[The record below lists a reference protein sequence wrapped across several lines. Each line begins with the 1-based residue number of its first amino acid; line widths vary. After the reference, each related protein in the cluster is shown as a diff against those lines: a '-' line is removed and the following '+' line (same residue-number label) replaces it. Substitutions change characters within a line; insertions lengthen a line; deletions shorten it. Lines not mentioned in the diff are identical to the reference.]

1 MRIVCL
7 TENTEGR
14 PGCGVEHGLCFYIET
29 AHHRLLFD
37 TGASGLHIAN
47 AAELGVNLSAVDTV
61 IISHGHY
68 DHGGGLPAFLN
79 CNSIAEVYMQKS
91 ALLEYYSL
99 RSTTGEPRYI
109 GLDRSLPGNER
120 ITLLDG
126 DFRIDEE
133 LALFASA
140 RDSWPSPGA
149 NRTLLKKTDE
159 GLVRDDFVHEMYLA
173 VFSEGVRVL
182 FSGCAHRG
190 IRNILGRYRE
200 LYGEDPDAVF
210 SGFHMMKRNGYSEED
225 LKEISDTALSL
236 QSMKTQFYT
245 CHCTGEVPYQ
255 EMKKIMA
262 GQLNYIH
269 CGDEVSF

>member
-7 TENTEGR
+7 TENTEGLK
-14 PGCGVEHGLCFYIET
+14 GCGVEHGLSFYIET
-29 AHHRLLFD
+29 AKHRLLFD
-37 TGASGLHIAN
+37 TGASSLHLSN
-47 AAELGVNLSAVDTV
+47 ARLLGVGLQSVDTV

-68 DHGGGLPAFLN
+68 DHGGGLPAFLS
-79 CNSIAEVYMQKS
+79 CNSTAEVYMQKS
-91 ALLEYYSL
+91 ALQEYYSL

-109 GLDRSLPGNER
+109 GLDSSLQKNER
-120 ITLLDG
+120 ISLLDG

-140 RDSWPSPGA
+140 SDSWPCPPA
-149 NRTLLKKTDE
+149 NRTLLKKTDA

-200 LYGEDPDAVF
+200 LYGEEPDAVF
-210 SGFHMMKRNGYSEED
+210 SGFHMMKRNGYTEED
-225 LKEISDTALSL
+225 LKEMSDTALSL
-236 QSMKTQFYT
+236 QTMKTQFYT